1 MTPLDAETQ
10 ALMYPFFTEEIREKV
25 IAIVRADLENS
36 PYRDQYVFDPIV
48 VEPDYDLDGE
58 DSLHIYV
65 VTDGDFEQL
74 PPSWTAR
81 LVSRIRPMLIAQG
94 LPHRG
99 VIKSFLPKW
108 EWEERHLYFE
118 DTWGYSSPNC
128 EP

>member
-58 DSLHIYV
+58 DHCTFTL
-65 VTDGDFEQL
+65 
-74 PPSWTAR
+74 
-81 LVSRIRPMLIAQG
+81 
-94 LPHRG
+94 
-99 VIKSFLPKW
+99 
-108 EWEERHLYFE
+108 
-118 DTWGYSSPNC
+118 
-128 EP
+128 